1 MSSPTNPVDEPNLR
15 PSSGVPKAVPRTPEP
30 SSRRWVWFVAPAV
43 VICALLGYRLFLRP
57 KADPAGAMLAVR
69 TVKVTRGSLQRTL
82 RLSGITAA
90 KNFASIAIPLMRG
103 PDSGRNLLLMYL
115 AKSGSFVKKGD
126 MISQVDTQT
135 QKDHVE
141 DVTAMVVQAEADIRK
156 RKAEQAIEWENLLQ
170 TVRNAKASRDK
181 AKLDLTTAPIRTPI
195 DAELLKLG
203 LEEGE
208 AQYKQVQADLETK
221 KRVHASEIKI
231 LELTR
236 DRHVRHRD
244 RHASDIDR
252 LTLYAPMN
260 GLVVMQS
267 VFRGGEF
274 AQIQEGD
281 QVSPG
286 QPFVKVVDTS
296 SMMVDATVNQVE
308 AESLRLGQRG
318 TVEFDAFPGLRLAG
332 RVHSIG
338 AIAVGGWRVNY
349 YIRNVPVRVQIEGS
363 DPRVIP
369 DLSASAS
376 IQIDNVDKALVI
388 PLEAVTTE
396 RGKHFVEV
404 RTGLLRFARREVT
417 LGLRSNTHAVA
428 VSGVK
433 EGEELAVGRTLL
445 AAAQ

>member
-1 MSSPTNPVDEPNLR
+1 
-15 PSSGVPKAVPRTPEP
+15 
-30 SSRRWVWFVAPAV
+30 
-43 VICALLGYRLFLRP
+43 
-57 KADPAGAMLAVR
+57 
-69 TVKVTRGSLQRTL
+69 
-82 RLSGITAA
+82 
-90 KNFASIAIPLMRG
+90 
-103 PDSGRNLLLMYL
+103 
-115 AKSGSFVKKGD
+115 
-126 MISQVDTQT
+126 
-135 QKDHVE
+135 
-141 DVTAMVVQAEADIRK
+141 
-156 RKAEQAIEWENLLQ
+156 
-170 TVRNAKASRDK
+170 
-181 AKLDLTTAPIRTPI
+181 
-195 DAELLKLG
+195 
-203 LEEGE
+203 
-208 AQYKQVQADLETK
+208 
-221 KRVHASEIKI
+221 
-231 LELTR
+231 
-236 DRHVRHRD
+236 
-244 RHASDIDR
+244 
-252 LTLYAPMN
+252 MN

-376 IQIDNVDKALVI
+376 IQIDNVEKALVI